1 MSKELSLALASNYVL
16 VDLQLRS
23 WSGKATDRSASDELI
38 ASKGAVR
45 DSGAFVKSLLASAG
59 KELKDVHTMG
69 SALRTFV
76 YNNTLPWSSSEGAK
90 RGERV
95 LATTKTIQFLT
106 DLNALKK
113 ERDNAVLQLVA
124 VWDQR
129 VAEAMQ
135 NLGSLADAADYPAS
149 TEVAALFAV
158 SVDLKPIPAIS
169 DFSRLNIPAELSD
182 ALSARHEA
190 AASIQVANAMND
202 LRERFVTELTRIEK
216 QMSKVAVGEKT
227 RLYDTLITNMQVLV
241 DMAEHMNLTNNPK
254 LDELVNRIKLRI
266 VMRPVQAYKDNVA
279 LAAELAADAKTLALD
294 AMQEEIWN

>member
-1 MSKELSLALASNYVL
+1 MSQELSQALASNYVL

-23 WSGKATDRSASDELI
+23 WSGKATDRGASDELI

-69 SALRTFV
+69 NALRTFV
-76 YNNTLPWSSSEGAK
+76 YNNTLPWSASDGAK

-95 LATTKTIQFLT
+95 LATTKAIQFLT

-113 ERDNAVLQLVA
+113 ERDNAVLTLVS

-129 VAEAMQ
+129 VAEAIH
-135 NLGSLADAADYPAS
+135 NLGAMGNPDNYPAS

-158 SVDLKPIPAIS
+158 TVDLKPIPAIS
-169 DFSRLNIPAELSD
+169 DFSRLNIPAELSE
-182 ALSARHEA
+182 ALSARHEQA
-190 AASIQVANAMND
+190 AAVQVANAMND
-202 LRERFVTELTRIEK
+202 LRDRFVTELQRIET
-216 QMSKVAVGEKT
+216 QMGKVAVGGKT

-241 DMAEHMNLTNNPK
+241 DMAGHMNLTNNPK
-254 LDELVNRIKLRI
+254 LDELIERIKARV
-266 VMRPVQAYKDNVA
+266 VMRPVSAYKDNVA
-279 LAAELAADAKTLALD
+279 LAAELAADAKAIGLE
-294 AMQEEIWN
+294 AMEQAVWN